1 MFDLEIDDAVMPSE
15 ISAQEAGL
23 ARLKLRSFPA
33 AERET
38 LRRARPLLRREF
50 DLELAETIARTGEE
64 GIVVSLRRY
73 VRSVRVSGF
82 LAGALFGFVVG
93 AIATFAAGIYLAKAV
108 DLKIANRAS
117 NVGAFYRFDDPRE
130 RERETLSNEPARA
143 TPEREK

>member
-15 ISAQEAGL
+15 ISAQEARL

-33 AERET
+33 AELET

-64 GIVVSLRRY
+64 GLVVSLQRY

-117 NVGAFYRFDDPRE
+117 NVGSFYRFDDRRE
-130 RERETLSNEPARA
+130 RARETFSNDSSNSVPGSE
-143 TPEREK
+143 E